1 MPQSSHDLD
10 QQKVR
15 GICGVEHSRLAYGTR
30 YLRISAVSNPNQLN
44 GTSRMSNKSA
54 HLCAKCPIPSCAS
67 SGVPLASW
75 PTQRRI
81 SVPPIRPSRFNWMR
95 RGRNGAGGIL
105 LILTVQSVMSGC
117 QSCERKSVD
126 RNQLRFATF
135 WATCSK
141 SFWSFSFIL
150 ASSLHNFER

>member
-15 GICGVEHSRLAYGTR
+15 GICGVEHSGLAYDTR

-44 GTSRMSNKSA
+44 GTSKMSNKSA
-54 HLCAKCPIPSCAS
+54 HVCAKCPIPSCAS

-81 SVPPIRPSRFNWMR
+81 SVPPIRPSRLNWMR

-105 LILTVQSVMSGC
+105 TGQLVIPGC

-126 RNQLRFATF
+126 RNQPRFAPF

-141 SFWSFSFIL
+141 SFWSISFIL